1 MITTRQLAPGR
12 LQLCAILLLL
22 MIWGGV
28 GSSGATTFTD
38 FPLQPPNTSSPRA
51 TMDSFIRNMQHAQKH
66 YQQYTKIYMEE
77 PGWFASD
84 AALAEFNRTT
94 IFFKRA
100 IRCLDL
106 SQIPPTLVERVG
118 LEATVLLKTIFDR
131 ISLPSM
137 ESIPDSDQ
145 MNEQKLT
152 RWRVP
157 NTDIAIA
164 LVREGPRAGEYLFSP
179 STVNRLDDDYPR
191 IKHLPHKPGGWK
203 GIYTLY
209 SEVSGRFIPDK
220 LVYYIPQW
228 AKTRIFNHP
237 LWKWVVADIALL
249 IVLVGL
255 FYVRRFT
262 RGLSGESPLRNALR
276 LVIFPI
282 SIMLAGYFLDFAQ
295 KEIGFVGDIS
305 EGMSTTLLVVT
316 FLGAGWTILVVGRI
330 VAEGFIA
337 GPRISSSGLDAAMIR
352 VVARII
358 SFGIA
363 AWVIVIGAQTIG
375 IPLVP
380 VLAGLGVGGLAL
392 ALSAQ
397 PTVENFI
404 GGMML
409 FTDKP
414 VRLGEMVKFG
424 DQFGRV
430 EEIGVRSTRIR
441 TLDRTLVTVP
451 NAEFSKL
458 QLENYSKRD
467 MMWFHPRVRL
477 RLDTSPDQI
486 RYILV
491 EIRKTLYAH
500 PRVSQDPARVRLV
513 GIDDYSLNL
522 DIFAYIEVKDY
533 DEYLEIAEDLN
544 FRIMEVIKKAGSE
557 LAMPVELALGQEGKG
572 LDQNRKREAEAKVEA
587 WRKSN
592 SLYLPKFP
600 EEKIKELEGTLLYP
614 PPGSVSHK
622 DKDQT

>member
-1 MITTRQLAPGR
+1 MNSTRLTAPGKIIIG
-12 LQLCAILLLL
+12 ATILFIITLV
-22 MIWGGV
+22 GV
-28 GSSGATTFTD
+28 GSTTATQYTE
-38 FPLQPPNTSSPRA
+38 FPLQPPDTSSPRA
-51 TMDSFIRNMQHAQKH
+51 TMESFLSNMQEAHK
-66 YQQYTKIYMEE
+66 YYLQYTKTYMEE
-77 PGWFASD
+77 PGWFASN
-84 AALAEFNRTT
+84 AALAEFDRAA
-94 IFFKRA
+94 IFFRRA
-100 IRCLDL
+100 TRCLDL
-106 SQIPPTLVERVG
+106 SQIPPTLVFRVG

-131 ISLPSM
+131 ISLPSL
-137 ESIPDSDQ
+137 ESIPDSNQ
-145 MNEQKLT
+145 MTEQKLT

-157 NTDIAIA
+157 NTDITIA
-164 LVREGPRAGEYLFSP
+164 LVREGPRSGEYLFSP
-179 STVNRLDDDYPR
+179 STVDRLDDDYPR
-191 IKHLPHKPGGWK
+191 IKHLPHKPGGWV
-203 GIYTLY
+203 GVYTLY

-220 LVYYIPQW
+220 LVYYMPQW

-237 LWKWVVADIALL
+237 LWKWVVADVTLL

-255 FYVRRFT
+255 FYIRRST
-262 RGLSGESPLRNALR
+262 RGPSGESPFRHALR
-276 LVIFPI
+276 RVIFPI
-282 SIMLAGYFLDFAQ
+282 SIMVAGYFLDFAQ

-305 EGMSTTLLVVT
+305 ETMSTTLLALT

-330 VAEGFIA
+330 IAEGFIA

-352 VVARII
+352 VVARIF

-467 MMWFHPRVRL
+467 MMWFHPRIRL

-491 EIRKTLYAH
+491 EIRKVLYAH
-500 PRVSQDPARVRLV
+500 PKVSQDPARIRLV
-513 GIDDYSLNL
+513 GIDDYALNL
-522 DIFAYIEVKDY
+522 DVFAYIEVKEY
-533 DEYLEIAEDLN
+533 GEYLEIAEDLN
-544 FRIMEVIKKAGSE
+544 LRFMEVIKKAGSE

-572 LDQNRKREAEAKVEA
+572 LDQIRKREAEAKVEA
-587 WRKSN
+587 WRKSH

-600 EEKIKELEGTLLYP
+600 EEKIKELEGTLPYP
-614 PPGSVSHK
+614 PPGSASHK
-622 DKDQT
+622 DKDPT